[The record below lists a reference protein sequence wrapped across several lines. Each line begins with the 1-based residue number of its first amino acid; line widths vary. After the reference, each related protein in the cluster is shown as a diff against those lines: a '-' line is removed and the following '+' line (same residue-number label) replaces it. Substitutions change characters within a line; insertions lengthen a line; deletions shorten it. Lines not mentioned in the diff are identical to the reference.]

1 MLKILALADVVTQE
15 MISKAF
21 KETLKG
27 FELKIIQWNI
37 PESAREFQAIISK
50 IEQNGPEAVEYD
62 FDITGEITNYEPDIL
77 ITHFAPITR
86 KMVEAAGHLKFIGL
100 MRAGT
105 ENVDVKAATQ
115 HGVKV
120 FSSFGRND
128 NAVAEFT
135 VGLVLSEIKNI
146 ARGHAALKQGKWR
159 RRYSGGDFGMELE
172 DKDIGIVGFGRVG
185 RLVSKKLHSGFGC
198 NVLAH
203 DPFVS
208 EDEMKN
214 YGAAKSGLAE
224 LLSQA
229 DIVSLHARLTEETKG
244 LIGAEEIRLMKPNAC
259 IVNTARA
266 GLINKEALFTALL
279 TKRIR
284 GAALDVFWE
293 EPIDINNEFTDLDN
307 VTLTPHYAGTTIE
320 SLWKSPLILA
330 KLLDDFFRK
339 GHDSNVVNK

>member
-1 MLKILALADVVTQE
+1 

-27 FELKIIQWNI
+27 FDLKIIQWDI
-37 PESAREFQAIISK
+37 PESAREVQAIISK
-50 IEQNGPEAVEYD
+50 IEKNGPEAVEYN
-62 FDITGEITNYEPDIL
+62 FDITGEITNFEPDIL
-77 ITHFAPITR
+77 VTHFAPITR
-86 KMVEAAGHLKFIGL
+86 KMVEAARHLKFIGL

-146 ARGHAALKQGKWR
+146 ARGHAALRQGKWR

-172 DKDIGIVGFGRVG
+172 DKNIGIVGFGRVG
-185 RLVSKKLHSGFGC
+185 RLVAKKFHSGFGC
-198 NVLAH
+198 NVLAY

-208 EDEMKN
+208 EEEMKN

-244 LIGAEEIRLMKPNAC
+244 LIGAEEIRLMKPNAY

-279 TKRIR
+279 TKKIR

-293 EPIDINNEFTDLDN
+293 EPIDINSEFTDLDN

-339 GHDSNVVNK
+339 GSDSNVVNK